1 MDEARISVGTENQDA
16 QWQWLLRAF
25 QWKQNRSKG
34 EGRSQIVSLQRALGS
49 VEIPIFL
56 FLVILERTDEKKGK
70 F

>member
-34 EGRSQIVSLQRALGS
+34 EGRSQIVSLQRVLGS
-49 VEIPIFL
+49 VEIPFS
-56 FLVILERTDEKKGK
+56 FSRYT
-70 F
+70 